1 VTRNY
6 VAVQAVLPH
15 RPKFRRLSIPGRAAL
30 FTVWCDGTSRTPEAI
45 WKSHAELADVLDLD
59 GYGPD
64 VLAEL
69 IASGWLDELDDGR
82 LAIHDWDEHQV
93 AYSRDVT
100 RAYEA
105 ARKFDWRNRRTLPPT
120 PPLREEGEVR
130 LGKVRVSPNV
140 PKRPGHV
147 RDTAEPDGSGTTKR
161 NGLEGPKDWRSV
173 RGVVS
178 TLGFGVKQETAP

>member
-1 VTRNY
+1 MTRNY

-30 FTVWCDGTSRTPEAI
+30 FTVWCDATTRTPEAI
-45 WKSHAELADVLDLD
+45 WKSHAEIADVLDLD
-59 GYGPD
+59 GFGPE

-69 IASGWLDELDDGR
+69 IASGWLDELDGGR
-82 LAIHDWDEHQV
+82 LAVHNWDEHQV

-105 ARKFDWRNRRTLPPT
+105 ARKFDWRNRRTLSPA
-120 PPLREEGEVR
+120 PPLREEGDAR
-130 LGKVRVSPNV
+130 LGKVRVSPHV
-140 PKRPGHV
+140 PKRSGHV
-147 RDTAEPDGSGTTKR
+147 RDMGEPDGSRTTKR
-161 NGLEGPKDWRSV
+161 NGKEGSTDWTSV

-178 TLGFGVKQETAP
+178 TLGFGVKEETAP